1 MLPVTIFRQVARQ
14 RCGHKYLTEMA
25 ATHVTTAHMP
35 LNSVINC
42 LNRHAA
48 ATGFIRISF
57 LDVNQYRNWD
67 VATLRMYADRKKHLI
82 HMRTLKGRDMLQD
95 VLDKKRESFIER
107 KNVIAEDIRDAID
120 KQRESFLERKNVIA
134 EDIREARE
142 SFIERKN
149 VITEDIREA
158 RHKVQQRVREKM
170 EEVIERENIM
180 TIPNMLT
187 MGRMFLSPYI
197 GYVIVD
203 GNYQMAISLLVVAGI
218 SDLLDG
224 QIARRWPSQASKAGS
239 FLDPAADKVLMSCLV
254 ISMGYCDLLPLW
266 LAGLILSRD
275 VFLIAAGFIIRYISL
290 PPPRTFSRYFDAT
303 HVTAQLE
310 PTLIS
315 KINTGV
321 QLSAVGISLG
331 APIWGYLDHTALQG
345 LWYLTGATTIA
356 AALSY
361 ILDKNT
367 FKIISQSGR
376 KS

>member
-1 MLPVTIFRQVARQ
+1 MLPVTVFRQVAR
-14 RCGHKYLTEMA
+14 RGCGFKNLTELA
-25 ATHVTTAHMP
+25 SPGSNSHMP
-35 LNSVINC
+35 NAIMNC
-42 LNRHAA
+42 LNRYAA

-67 VATLRMYADRKKHLI
+67 VATLRMYADRKKQLL
-82 HMRTLKGRDMLQD
+82 HMKTLKGRDMLQD
-95 VLDKKRESFIER
+95 VLDKQRAEFIERKNVIADDIRDAIDKKRESFIER
-107 KNVIAEDIRDAID
+107 KNVIA
-120 KQRESFLERKNVIA
+120 
-134 EDIREARE
+134 
-142 SFIERKN
+142 
-149 VITEDIREA
+149 EDIREA

-170 EEVIERENIM
+170 EEVERENIM

-197 GYVIVD
+197 GYVVVD
-203 GNYQMAISLLVVAGI
+203 GNYELAISLLVVAGI

-239 FLDPAADKVLMSCLV
+239 FLDPAADKVLMGSLV

-266 LAGLILSRD
+266 LAGTILFRD
-275 VFLIAAGFIIRYISL
+275 VFLIAAGFVIRYISL

-331 APIWGYLDHTALQG
+331 APMWGYLDHTALHG
-345 LWYLTGATTIA
+345 LWYLTGATTVA

-367 FKIISQSGR
+367 FKILS
-376 KS
+376 KHVPKK